1 MAYTFDCSQRLNM
14 NVIELCPNAF
24 LNLRLSLKKR
34 LSMDMRMIRDRMEAL
49 GIDLASL
56 NRRYCEIRQNK
67 GDEKAVPVN
76 RRNMLA
82 KAISDEGNPT
92 LETFIDIVTALDGQL
107 LIEWKDTRVE
117 RLSTDNE
124 NYQAS

>member
-1 MAYTFDCSQRLNM
+1 MAYTFDGSQRLNM

-49 GIDLASL
+49 GIDLALL
-56 NRRYCEIRQNK
+56 NRRYCEIRQHK

-117 RLSTDNE
+117 RLSTDND
-124 NYQAS
+124 NYKAS

>member
-1 MAYTFDCSQRLNM
+1 MI
-14 NVIELCPNAF
+14 VIEVCPNAF
-24 LNLRLSLKKR
+24 LDLRRSLRRR
-34 LSMDMRMIRDRMEAL
+34 LFMDMKMIRERMEAL
-49 GIDLASL
+49 GVDLALL

-67 GDEKAVPVN
+67 GDRKAVPVN

-107 LIEWKDTRVE
+107 LIEWKDTRIE

-124 NYQAS
+124 NYKAS